1 MTMPNF
7 LIIGAGKSGTTSL
20 YHYLR
25 QHPEVYMS
33 PMKEPKFF
41 CFEGESPNFR
51 GPGDD
56 VEINRKCVTTVDAYS
71 ALFGGVADEKAVGE
85 ASSMYLYLPK
95 SPGRIRHH
103 LPDARLIAVLR
114 NPVERAY
121 SSYLH
126 CVRDRGEP
134 LGDFA
139 EALREEEDRINK
151 GWGPLWHYKTA
162 GFYFAQLRRYF
173 DTFERRRIRIYLYED
188 LKYDAA
194 GVLEDIFGFLGVD
207 DSYAPDISL
216 RHNVSGVP
224 RSRILHALLNK
235 PNPIKTAFKP
245 LVPAGPRKVLN
256 HKITGR
262 NLVRPQL
269 SPDVRRELTE
279 AYAGDILRVQDLIQR
294 DLSKWLEG

>member
-41 CFEGESPNFR
+41 CFEGERPNFR

-56 VEINRKCVTTVDAYS
+56 EEINRKCVTSIEAYK
-71 ALFGGVADEKAVGE
+71 ALFEGVAGEKAVGE
-85 ASSMYLYLPK
+85 ASSMYLYYPK
-95 SPGRIRHH
+95 SPERIRRHV
-103 LPDARLIAVLR
+103 PGARLIAVLR

-139 EALREEEDRINK
+139 EALRKEQDRISK

-162 GFYFAQLRRYF
+162 GYYSDQLRRYF
-173 DTFERRRIRIYLYED
+173 DTFDRRQIRIYLYED
-188 LKYDAA
+188 LKTDAA
-194 GVLEDIFGFLGVD
+194 GVLRDIFDFLDVD
-207 DSYAPDISL
+207 GSYAPDISL
-216 RHNVSGVP
+216 KHNVSGVP
-224 RSRILHALLNK
+224 KSRVLHALLNK
-235 PNPIKTAFKP
+235 PNPIKSVFRP

-256 HKITGR
+256 HKISDR
-262 NLVRPQL
+262 NLRKPQL
-269 SPDVRRELTE
+269 SPEVRRQLVE
-279 AYAGDILRVQDLIQR
+279 AYSEDVKRVQDLIQR
-294 DLSKWLEG
+294 DLSKWLQ